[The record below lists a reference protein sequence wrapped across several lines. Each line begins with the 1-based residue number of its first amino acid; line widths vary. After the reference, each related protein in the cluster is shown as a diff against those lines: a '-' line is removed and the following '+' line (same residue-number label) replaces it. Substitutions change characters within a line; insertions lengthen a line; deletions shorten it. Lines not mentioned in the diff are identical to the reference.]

1 MARGII
7 LVLVETIL
15 RWAIKPLAIIYTL
28 IKLAIVCRGKGKLF
42 SRVFSRYL
50 VRIAMAHD
58 QADNTTVRFLFN
70 DLLLKKN
77 TNSYKFGNMDEK
89 ISSVLGKNQRRK
101 TLNGLGRFVNGMLH
115 VLEEDHSLNSID
127 DSVTDQDLPSYEN

>member
-1 MARGII
+1 
-7 LVLVETIL
+7 
-15 RWAIKPLAIIYTL
+15 
-28 IKLAIVCRGKGKLF
+28 
-42 SRVFSRYL
+42 
-50 VRIAMAHD
+50 MAHD

-101 TLNGLGRFVNGMLH
+101 TLNGLGRFVNSMLH